1 MSKKKRKKYYT
12 IHLIPNSTGR
22 LIRFRFPYIAWYKV
36 GIVAALVAAVT
47 GALIYDYRVTKIN
60 LAETERKLETSKNLI
75 ATQDEEIAEL
85 SIKAEAALEHFE
97 RMKGLE
103 ADVKELI
110 CQEED
115 IISEFDVV
123 GIPEDEKTEALK
135 KINQDVL
142 NQVSAG
148 PEEITDQ
155 LDDLLGEI
163 PNINESLVEGK
174 DDIEEL
180 QYKLAHTP
188 SIWPTWGV
196 ITTYFNNGKSS
207 GVYIK
212 GKHAGID
219 IANNLETPIS
229 SVADG
234 VVIYASYAP
243 YYGNLV
249 IIDHDFGI
257 RTVYGHLKRIDVG
270 VGDQVERGQTIGL
283 MGSTGRS
290 TGPHL
295 HYEIRQDNV
304 PMNPFGYLP

>member
-1 MSKKKRKKYYT
+1 LSKKQRKKYYT
-12 IHLIPNSTGR
+12 VHLIPNSTGR

-60 LAETERKLETSKNLI
+60 LAETERKLEISKNLI
-75 ATQDEEIAEL
+75 ATQDEEITEL
-85 SIKAEAALEHFE
+85 SVKAEAALEQFE
-97 RMKGLE
+97 RMKSLE
-103 ADVKELI
+103 ADIKELI
-110 CQEED
+110 YQDGD
-115 IISEFDVV
+115 IKFDVV
-123 GIPEDEKTEALK
+123 GVTEDEKAEALK
-135 KINQDVL
+135 KINQDIL

-148 PEEITDQ
+148 PEDITDQ

-163 PNINESLVEGK
+163 PNISESLVEGK
-174 DDIEEL
+174 NDIEEH
-180 QYKLAHTP
+180 QYESAHTP
-188 SIWPTWGV
+188 SVWPTWGV

-207 GVYIK
+207 EAYIK

-219 IANNLETPIS
+219 IANNLETPIN

-234 VVIYASYAP
+234 VVIHASYAP

-257 RTVYGHLKRIDVG
+257 RTVYGHLKRIDVE
-270 VGDQVERGQTIGL
+270 VGDNVKKGQTIGL

-304 PMNPFGYLP
+304 PINPFGYLP